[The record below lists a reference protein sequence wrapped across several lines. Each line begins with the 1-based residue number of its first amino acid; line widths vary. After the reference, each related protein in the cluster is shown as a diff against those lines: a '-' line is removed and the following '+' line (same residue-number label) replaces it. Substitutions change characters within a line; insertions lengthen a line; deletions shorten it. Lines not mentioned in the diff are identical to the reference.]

1 MVTQV
6 HTVAFQGIEATPV
19 SVQVHISAG
28 VPSFSIVGLADK
40 TIAESKERVRAALG
54 SVALTLPSKRI
65 TVNLAPADLVKEGS
79 HYDLPIALSLLAC
92 MELIPSQEIDE
103 YLVLGELSLDGE
115 IKPVS
120 GVLPAAMTAVG
131 KSKGIICPEQNG
143 KEALWSGNE
152 DILPASNLLSI
163 VNHFKG
169 SQVIS
174 QPEQNKTP
182 AGETNHADLADIKGQ
197 AHAKRALEIS
207 AAGGHN
213 ILMTGP
219 PGAGKSM
226 LASRMP
232 GIMPEMNPEEMLE
245 SSAIASIAGELKDG
259 ELIRQRPYRSPHHSC
274 SMAAMIGGGMGK
286 KINPGEVT
294 LANNGVLFLDEL
306 PEFTTNVLDALRQP
320 IEKGAVDIS
329 RTQAHIR
336 YPANFQL
343 IAAMNPCR
351 CGHLGDPEK
360 ACNKAPVCGEQYQR
374 KISGPILDRFD
385 INIEV
390 PPIDYESL
398 NSMHNSQNNEE
409 ASKQV
414 YERVDNARKLQ
425 KQRYEGHG
433 IDLNKDLEGQL
444 LIDYAM
450 PYGKAAD
457 LLNDAAKKF
466 KFSMRGYNR
475 ILKVARTI
483 ADLEACNRVNE
494 YHISEALS
502 FRGFSL

>member
-1 MVTQV
+1 M
-6 HTVAFQGIEATPV
+6 
-19 SVQVHISAG
+19 
-28 VPSFSIVGLADK
+28 PSFSIVGLADK

-65 TVNLAPADLVKEGS
+65 TVNLAPADMVKEGS
-79 HYDLPIALSLLAC
+79 HYDLPIALSLLAS
-92 MELIPSQEIDE
+92 MDLIPAEEINE
-103 YLVLGELSLDGE
+103 YLVLGELSLDGRL
-115 IKPVS
+115 KSVS

-131 KSKGIICPEQNG
+131 ESKGIICPEDNG

-152 DILPASNLLSI
+152 DILPISDLLSI

-174 QPEQNKTP
+174 APEREHNTEPEIKH
-182 AGETNHADLADIKGQ
+182 EDLADIKGQ

-213 ILMTGP
+213 TLMTGP
-219 PGAGKSM
+219 PGSGKSM

-232 GIMPEMNPEEMLE
+232 SIMPEMNPEEMLE

-259 ELIRQRPYRSPHHSC
+259 ELIRKRPYRNPHHSC
-274 SMAAMIGGGMGK
+274 SMAAMIGGGVGK
-286 KINPGEVT
+286 RIKPGEVT
-294 LANNGVLFLDEL
+294 LASNGVLFLDEL
-306 PEFTTNVLDALRQP
+306 PEFTTNVLDSLRQP
-320 IEKGAVDIS
+320 IEKGIVDIS
-329 RTQAHIR
+329 RAQAHIR

-360 ACNKAPVCGEQYQR
+360 ACNKAPICGEQYQR

-390 PPIDYESL
+390 PPIDYDSL
-398 NSMHNSQNNEE
+398 HSMSSNSASEE
-409 ASKQV
+409 TSAQV
-414 YERVDNARKLQ
+414 YSRVDNARQIQ
-425 KQRYEGHG
+425 KQRYEGYG
-433 IDLNKDLEGQL
+433 ISLNKDLEGQL

-450 PYGKAAD
+450 PQGRGAD

-466 KFSMRGYNR
+466 KLSMRGYNR
-475 ILKVARTI
+475 ILRVARTI
-483 ADLEACNRVNE
+483 ADLASSRHVNE

-502 FRGFSL
+502 FRGFGL